1 MNKETWNKKMQE
13 LNADTQ
19 AMCARAED
27 LVAYLYGEASPD
39 AAKDFE
45 SHAER
50 CDSCRTDLAAF
61 GQVRASVQEW
71 RQLSLGSTSPVPF
84 SEPVSQ
90 TPTRERSALAALRE
104 FFALSPMWMRAATC
118 ALILS
123 ACALVGLS
131 IARSEVRWDSGGL
144 SFNTGATRER
154 IVERTRTVEVE
165 KPVKVGYSQA
175 ELEQMVAERVR
186 QERESWQKQ
195 QPVKIIDTGPRSRST
210 LASRN
215 TQESTNDATPRNASR
230 QTVAQR
236 DRADEED
243 LPRLYDLLDES
254 N

>member
-1 MNKETWNKKMQE
+1 MQE
-13 LNADTQ
+13 LNANTHES
-19 AMCARAED
+19 CARAED

-45 SHAER
+45 SHAEL
-50 CDSCRTDLAAF
+50 CDSCRTELAAF

-71 RQLSLGSTSPVPF
+71 RGLSLGSVSPVPF
-84 SEPVSQ
+84 SETVSPEPKRQ
-90 TPTRERSALAALRE
+90 RSALAAVRE
-104 FFALSPMWMRAATC
+104 FFALSPLWMRAATC
-118 ALILS
+118 GLILS

-131 IARSEVRWDSGGL
+131 LARSEVRWDSGGL
-144 SFNTGATRER
+144 SFSTGAARER

-165 KPVKVGYSQA
+165 KLVKVGYSQA
-175 ELEQMVAERVR
+175 EMDQMVAERVR
-186 QERESWQKQ
+186 QERESWQQQ
-195 QPVKIIDTGPRSRST
+195 QPVKIINTSAPSRPT
-210 LASRN
+210 PASRN
-215 TQESTNDATPRNASR
+215 ARQITNDATTRNTSR